1 VLVMPDG
8 AGWDG
13 ALDETAADALEAWLR
28 GGGVLVAVG
37 GAIDWLRARDLATV
51 VEWQPEDAAGD
62 PEAPAG
68 SGAAA
73 GPSSRTAPGTA
84 AGPAENAAA
93 DAAEPAADRPDFD
106 LARQPL
112 DVPGAVLATSLA
124 PGHPLGAGIASS
136 PPVLFTGRR
145 PLLPTGEPRVDV
157 LTVALDEPV
166 LAGFTWPESRP
177 RLAGALLVATEPV
190 GRGRLVLFSQEPAFR
205 GFWRGTFPLLLNA
218 AVYGRS
224 LLAADPG
231 P

>member
-1 VLVMPDG
+1 VVLVMPDG
-8 AGWDG
+8 GGWDG
-13 ALDETAADALEAWLR
+13 ALDDEAAAALEAWLR

-37 GAIDWLRARDLATV
+37 GAIDWLRARELATV
-51 VEWQPEDAAGD
+51 VEWQPDDPADD
-62 PEAPAG
+62 PEAPGGGPPPPGPGG
-68 SGAAA
+68 SG
-73 GPSSRTAPGTA
+73 G
-84 AGPAENAAA
+84 
-93 DAAEPAADRPDFD
+93 DRPAFD

-112 DVPGAVLATSLA
+112 DVPGAVVATSLA
-124 PGHPLGAGIASS
+124 PGHPLAAGLAAP
-136 PPVLFTGRR
+136 PPVLFTGSR

-157 LTVALDEPV
+157 LTVAVDEPV

-177 RLAGALLVATEPV
+177 RLAGALLVASESV

-218 AVYGRS
+218 AVYGPA